1 MFFFKFYYSFTTHT
15 LVCGK
20 NSVTTNGLLSP
31 GRYLVFQKEQK
42 SPTMLIRS
50 YGIVESD
57 VEKCKNNL

>member
-31 GRYLVFQKEQK
+31 GRYLVFQKDKRVQPC
-42 SPTMLIRS
+42 S
-50 YGIVESD
+50 
-57 VEKCKNNL
+57 

>member
-20 NSVTTNGLLSP
+20 NRVIESRSVSSLSK
-31 GRYLVFQKEQK
+31 RQK
-42 SPTMLIRS
+42 SPTMLIKS
-50 YGIVESD
+50 YGIVVSD